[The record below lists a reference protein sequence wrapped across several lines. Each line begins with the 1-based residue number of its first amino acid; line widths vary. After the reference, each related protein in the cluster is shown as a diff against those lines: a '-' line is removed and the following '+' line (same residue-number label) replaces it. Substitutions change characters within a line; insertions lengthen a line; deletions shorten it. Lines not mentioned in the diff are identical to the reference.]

1 MNRTMRG
8 ALQALGAA
16 FLLAMLAFLFVK
28 TAGMDV
34 KQDTHALSLIRE
46 MKELDSRWDDDVL
59 RVANDF
65 SSAAPRAD
73 FPLLMGRLLT
83 DLDRSSPGAALKN
96 DLAQLRMGL
105 DEKSAAARTLLEMH
119 QHTHDAVQAMD
130 ASLLELAQLSEA
142 RATQSRGPQG
152 AVMSALIAQLRSDAT
167 QTVDTFITR
176 EPVILQRV
184 ELIRPQA
191 LAIDPA
197 LGTIAGQSETASR
210 ALVGARE
217 AEIALWRKYSFLTLG
232 SRLDLAIRTLGTS
245 MENTLEDKDRWR
257 AYLFAYAL
265 ALLIATGYLGARVAS
280 TQAQLRQA
288 NEGLEKRVADRTR
301 DLSAAL
307 KRLQESEAQLVQSEK
322 MSSLGQMVAG
332 VAHEMNSPL
341 AYVKNSIATARDRM
355 PDLRDAIQQAGR
367 LLEILRSDSPDAD
380 DLQASFNALEARL
393 AKLGAEHVLEDLDA
407 LTKDGLHGIE
417 QIVELVTNL
426 RNFSRLDR
434 SKVASFNV
442 NEGVKAT
449 LLIAK
454 PALRKVD
461 VEQHLGEIPSI
472 TCSPSQVNQ
481 VLLNLVTNSAQAMD
495 KPRGRITVST
505 REGSPGTVA
514 IEVDDN
520 GKGIPEESLP
530 RIFDPFFT
538 TKEVG
543 KGTGLGL
550 SIAYKIVKQHGGQID
565 VRSTLGIGTTV
576 IVTLPVEPPAELAAN
591 AELEAEAVTA

>member
-1 MNRTMRG
+1 MNRTTRG

-16 FLLAMLAFLFVK
+16 FLLGMLVFLFVK

-34 KQDTHALSLIRE
+34 KHDSHALSLLRE
-46 MKELDSRWDDDVL
+46 LRDLDSRWDDDVT
-59 RVANDF
+59 RIANEF
-65 SSAAPRAD
+65 SAAASRAD
-73 FPLLMGRLLT
+73 FPLLMGRILT
-83 DLDRSSPGAALKN
+83 ELERSSPGRAFAE
-96 DLAQLRMGL
+96 DLHQLRGGL
-105 DEKSAAARTLLEMH
+105 NEKEAAARALRDIHGRTL
-119 QHTHDAVQAMD
+119 AAAQAMD
-130 ASLLELAQLSEA
+130 GSLEQLQRLAEA
-142 RATQSRGPQG
+142 RATQSRGAHG
-152 AVMSALIAQLRSDAT
+152 AVVASLVGQLRSDAT
-167 QTVDTFITR
+167 QGIELFAAR
-176 EPVILQRV
+176 EPAIEHRIAML
-184 ELIRPQA
+184 RPES

-197 LGTIAGQSETASR
+197 LGEAAGRAEAASR
-210 ALVGARE
+210 ALLASRD
-217 AEIALWRKYSFLTLG
+217 AEVAAWHKYSFLTLG
-232 SRLDLAIRTLGTS
+232 GRIDLVMRALATS
-245 MENTLEDKDRWR
+245 IENTLDDKDRWR

-265 ALLIATGYLGARVAS
+265 ALLIATGYLAMRVAS
-280 TQAQLRQA
+280 TQAQLRSA
-288 NEGLEKRVADRTR
+288 NEDLEKRVAERTR
-301 DLSAAL
+301 DLSSTL

-341 AYVKNSIATARDRM
+341 AYVKNSVATARDRM
-355 PDLRDAIQQAGR
+355 PDLRDTIQQAAR
-367 LLEILRSDSPDAD
+367 LLEILRSDAPDPE
-380 DLQASFNALEARL
+380 DLQGSFNALESRL
-393 AKLGAEHVLEDLDA
+393 AKLEAEHVLQDLDA
-407 LTKDGLHGIE
+407 LTQDGLHGIE

-454 PALRKVD
+454 PALRKIDVD
-461 VEQHLGEIPSI
+461 KQLGDIPSI

-481 VLLNLVTNSAQAMD
+481 VLLNLVTNAAQAMD
-495 KPRGRITVST
+495 KPRGRITVAT

-514 IEVDDN
+514 IEVQDN

-550 SIAYKIVKQHGGQID
+550 SIAYKIVKQHGGHID
-565 VRSTLGIGTTV
+565 VRSTLGVGTTV
-576 IVTLPVEPPAELAAN
+576 IVTLPVQPPAELAA
-591 AELEAEAVTA
+591 AESRDEALSA